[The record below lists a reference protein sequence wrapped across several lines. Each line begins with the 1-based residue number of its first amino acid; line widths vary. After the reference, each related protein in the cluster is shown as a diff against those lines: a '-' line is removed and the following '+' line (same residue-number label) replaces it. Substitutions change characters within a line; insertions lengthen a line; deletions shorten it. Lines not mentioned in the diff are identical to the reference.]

1 MAIKWS
7 TDVLPCRPCS
17 AKPVYSI
24 LTCRGTLPTYYFYE
38 LRRTSA
44 DSSSSKVVLSTHGKA
59 ADLRIALLCS
69 VRNLREFFI
78 RIILLLVLRFWTCI
92 WWELSLSSMRFSV
105 TDSPRHLVAPTGET
119 WVTQSATHPTTT
131 VPQSQSLEA
140 SLVKNTVNWNFLETS
155 SKPRLLTLMLCPV
168 ALRMVHT
175 PVQRHWLLHPWLVE
189 APSHP
194 SMWSDTRIIQV

>member
-1 MAIKWS
+1 MYVLSEDYWITFSLTKSIGKPIVMAIKWS

-78 RIILLLVLRFWTCI
+78 RIILLLVLRF
-92 WWELSLSSMRFSV
+92 
-105 TDSPRHLVAPTGET
+105 
-119 WVTQSATHPTTT
+119 
-131 VPQSQSLEA
+131 
-140 SLVKNTVNWNFLETS
+140 
-155 SKPRLLTLMLCPV
+155 
-168 ALRMVHT
+168 
-175 PVQRHWLLHPWLVE
+175 
-189 APSHP
+189 
-194 SMWSDTRIIQV
+194 